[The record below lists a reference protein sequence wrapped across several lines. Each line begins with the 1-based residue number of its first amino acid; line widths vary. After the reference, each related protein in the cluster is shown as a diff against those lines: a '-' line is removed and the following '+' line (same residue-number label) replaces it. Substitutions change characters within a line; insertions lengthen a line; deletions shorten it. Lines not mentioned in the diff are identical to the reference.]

1 MIFDCLAFGTSAAVM
16 CIHFAITIFPEVKY
30 PRLARYAE
38 MLQVPLV
45 EFSIFWMIVA
55 FYGGV
60 QAVLDENDPSNLASW
75 ATLCLVISILVPFF
89 FIFCC
94 IQLSFRYLAKFL
106 GQNKLL

>member
-1 MIFDCLAFGTSAAVM
+1 MIFDCLAFGTSAAIM
-16 CIHFAITIFPEVKY
+16 CIHFAFTIFPEVKY

-45 EFSIFWMIVA
+45 EFSIFWMLVA
-55 FYGGV
+55 FYGGE

-75 ATLCLVISILVPFF
+75 ATLYLVISILVPLF

-94 IQLSFRYLAKFL
+94 TMYTVKF
-106 GQNKLL
+106 